1 MNTPSASV
9 LRLLDA
15 NANRAREGLRVAE
28 DYVRFVLNDDQLSAR
43 LKQVRHDLT
52 TVLRPWLGEA
62 ILHRDTPGDVGAD
75 NKIAAELRRAD
86 VADVVTAAGKRVG
99 EALRAIEEFAKTI
112 DPAAAGAVEAIRYR
126 FYDVEQAVARTLRP
140 ANRFESVQLY
150 VLITEKICRRPW
162 LETAELAIAGGA
174 DCLQLRE
181 KELDGGEFFERAKK
195 LTELCRRHGVLCIIN
210 DRTDIALASGA
221 DGVHVGQLD
230 LPATTVRKL
239 VGQQMIVGV
248 STHNLDQAKQAVRDG
263 ADYIGVGPVFP
274 SKTKPRDFLPGLEYA
289 EQAAKE
295 IGIPTV
301 AIAGITHEN
310 VDQVLQTGMR
320 RIAVAS
326 AVTDSE
332 DVRSAAQRLKKKLGE
347 VPTK

>member
-28 DYVRFVLNDDQLSAR
+28 DYSRFVLNDDQLSAR
-43 LKQVRHDLT
+43 LKQIRHDLT
-52 TVLRPWLGEA
+52 AVLRPWLGEA

-75 NKIAAELRRAD
+75 NKTVAELRRTD

-140 ANRFESVQLY
+140 ANRFEAVRLY

-162 LETAELAIAGGA
+162 LETAELAITGGA

-181 KELDGGEFFERAKK
+181 KELDGGEFFDRAQK
-195 LTELCRRHGVLCIIN
+195 LTQLCHRRGVLCIIN
-210 DRTDIALASGA
+210 DRADIALASGA
-221 DGVHVGQLD
+221 DGVHIGQQD
-230 LPATTVRKL
+230 LPATVVRKL
-239 VGQQMIVGV
+239 VGQQMILGV

-263 ADYIGVGPVFP
+263 ADYIGVGPVFR
-274 SKTKPRDFLPGLEYA
+274 SQTKPRDFLPGLQYA
-289 EQAAKE
+289 KQAADE
-295 IGIPTV
+295 IKIPTV

-320 RIAVAS
+320 RVAVAS
-326 AVTDSE
+326 AVTGSE
-332 DVRSAAQRLKKKLGE
+332 DVRLAAERLKKNLRNCRG
-347 VPTK
+347 